1 MGWRVTR
8 CMVPGV
14 IWARYEKAMKPGEMQ
29 QVFGDHWPPA
39 EARTLEQV
47 YVWRD
52 EDASPRPFDP
62 EDHPAAWLSLTFDQ
76 FDLTSAHMSRGVWPE
91 HHGNGLGKLMRAF
104 AEEWCRRNGVD
115 TLNISVDTANT
126 EHLRNVLAD
135 PYWRH
140 DALTWDAAGGISY
153 GFSHSFE

>member
-14 IWARYEKAMKPGEMQ
+14 IWARYADAIGLDEMKR
-29 QVFGDHWPPA
+29 VFGDHWPPK
-39 EARTLEQV
+39 EARPLEEI

-62 EDHPAAWLSLTFDQ
+62 KDHPAAWLSLAYDQ
-76 FDLTSAHMSRGVWPE
+76 FDPTSAHMSRGVWPDQ
-91 HHGNGLGKLMRAF
+91 HGNGIGKLMRTF

-115 TLNISVDTANT
+115 TLNISIDATNAQHLANA
-126 EHLRNVLAD
+126 LAD

-140 DALTWDAAGGISY
+140 DAIIWDAEGGTAY
-153 GFSHSFE
+153 GFSHVVE